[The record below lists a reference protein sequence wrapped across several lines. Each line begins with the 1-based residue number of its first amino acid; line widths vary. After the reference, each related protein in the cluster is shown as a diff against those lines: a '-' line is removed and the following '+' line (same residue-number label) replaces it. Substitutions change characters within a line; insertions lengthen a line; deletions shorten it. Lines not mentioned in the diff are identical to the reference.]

1 VRCPAVFCTPQLH
14 CDHVCSKSVTLSRL
28 WTNACGHPVSCFLQ
42 VARIHGIAVL
52 SKHTKAELL
61 QRLAGAQVAKVHCHS
76 IPEDPAARV
85 GSCVPS
91 RVQAC
96 DLLALQW
103 AEPGQAL
110 EHAVATAAPL
120 LSFVTAPCGV
130 SEAHWPS
137 DPSTALAAIQLRAS
151 GAVTAPAYVA
161 TTHMAAASHSQ
172 QAATSQLPA
181 HLHSQR
187 DDAGLNSVA
196 SLHLP
201 GAQQLSPLG
210 TQRVG
215 HHRVDHQNLLAQPG
229 AQPPYAACGPPRPPP
244 LLQTV
249 QALLEPAPAPP
260 EKPRPVWQGGPEPL
274 CPPPSQGG
282 NQSHPEHH
290 TLSFTTANPTFQPLF
305 QATTE
310 TVRDKDSS
318 GDPSDLVPAHRCCC
332 CCRREYQF
340 MCYSCGCVMYGCA
353 FSSLPR
359 RGQAVHSHG
368 HSCSIQSC

>member
-1 VRCPAVFCTPQLH
+1 
-14 CDHVCSKSVTLSRL
+14 
-28 WTNACGHPVSCFLQ
+28 LQ

-76 IPEDPAARV
+76 IPEDPAAPV
-85 GSCVPS
+85 GGCVSS

-103 AEPGQAL
+103 AAPGQAL
-110 EHAVATAAPL
+110 ERAVATAAPL
-120 LSFVTAPCGV
+120 LSFAAASCGV

-137 DPSTALAAIQLRAS
+137 GPSTESAATQLRAF

-187 DDAGLNSVA
+187 DNAGLNSEA

-210 TQRVG
+210 TQRG
-215 HHRVDHQNLLAQPG
+215 DHHRFDHHKLLAQPG
-229 AQPPYAACGPPRPPP
+229 AQPPYAARGPPRPPP

-249 QALLEPAPAPP
+249 QALLEPAPAPHG
-260 EKPRPVWQGGPEPL
+260 KPMSVWQGEAL
-274 CPPPSQGG
+274 CPPPSPGG
-282 NQSHPEHH
+282 KQSRPERHS
-290 TLSFTTANPTFQPLF
+290 LSFTTANPTLQPLF
-305 QATTE
+305 QAATE

-318 GDPSDLVPAHRCCC
+318 GDPSDLVPPHRCCC
-332 CCRREYQF
+332 CCCRRDCQII
-340 MCYSCGCVMYGCA
+340 CYSCGCVMYGCA
-353 FSSLPR
+353 LSSPPS

-368 HSCSIQSC
+368 HSCRIQSVEP